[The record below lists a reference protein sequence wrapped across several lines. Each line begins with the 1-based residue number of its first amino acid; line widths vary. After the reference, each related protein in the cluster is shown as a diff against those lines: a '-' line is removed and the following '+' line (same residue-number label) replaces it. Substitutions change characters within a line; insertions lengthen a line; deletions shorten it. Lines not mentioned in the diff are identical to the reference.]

1 MPSLAEL
8 PEITGFFSYSRDDD
22 DDFERPLSSLREAI
36 NKELRAQLG
45 RTKQDFRL
53 WQDQNAIAPGEMWE
67 SQIAAAIDSASFFI
81 PIVTPRSV
89 NSRHC
94 KFEFDTFLARERA
107 LGRNNLVFPILY
119 IAVPALADESKWRN
133 DPVLSTIGARQ
144 YVDWREY
151 RQWTTDAPAYR
162 KAIIDFCA
170 SIAAALREPWA
181 TPEERRRQELDF
193 RQRKEAEAR
202 NEAKA
207 AQRRRAEQEEAARR
221 TAEQDRRSPADTAT
235 QGGEKVPKRGR
246 DASQGKAQA
255 ASKFG
260 PIWKSVLVG
269 LAAAVGAQIWVGTNV
284 AAPLGMDIA
293 TVVGGVGLF
302 AGLIAY
308 FFFRSRSS
316 PTA

>member
-22 DDFERPLSSLREAI
+22 DGFGRPLSSLREAI

-67 SQIAAAIDSASFFI
+67 SEIAAAINGASFFI

-94 KFEFDTFLARERA
+94 KFELDTFLAPERA

-133 DPVLSTIGARQ
+133 DPVLLTIGARQ
-144 YVDWREY
+144 YVDWRDF

-170 SIAAALREPWA
+170 SIAAALREPWL

-202 NEAKA
+202 NEAKYA
-207 AQRRRAEQEEAARR
+207 EKRRAEQEEAARR
-221 TAEQDRRSPADTAT
+221 AGEQDRRS
-235 QGGEKVPKRGR
+235 
-246 DASQGKAQA
+246 
-255 ASKFG
+255 
-260 PIWKSVLVG
+260 
-269 LAAAVGAQIWVGTNV
+269 
-284 AAPLGMDIA
+284 
-293 TVVGGVGLF
+293 
-302 AGLIAY
+302 
-308 FFFRSRSS
+308 
-316 PTA
+316 

>member
-1 MPSLAEL
+1 MPLLAEL
-8 PEITGFFSYSRDDD
+8 PEVTGFFSYSRDDD
-22 DDFERPLSSLREAI
+22 DDFGHPLSSLREAI
-36 NKELRAQLG
+36 NKELSAQLG

-53 WQDQNAIAPGEMWE
+53 WQDQKAIAPGEMWE
-67 SQIAAAIDSASFFI
+67 SEIAATINSASFFI

-119 IAVPALADESKWRN
+119 IAVPALADESIWRK
-133 DPVLSTIGARQ
+133 DPVLATIGARQ
-144 YVDWREY
+144 YVDWRDF

-170 SIAAALREPWA
+170 SIAAALREPSL

-193 RQRKEAEAR
+193 QQRKEAEAR
-202 NEAKA
+202 NEAKDA
-207 AQRRRAEQEEAARR
+207 ERRRAEQQEAARR
-221 TAEQDRRSPADTAT
+221 AAEQNRRSAADTQA
-235 QGGEKVPKRGR
+235 QGAERVLERNQ

-255 ASKFG
+255 TFKLG

-269 LAAAVGAQIWVGTNV
+269 FLAGVATQIGLGVNPAAAGVDMSQMVGAV
-284 AAPLGMDIA
+284 A
-293 TVVGGVGLF
+293 VF

-316 PTA
+316 PAA